1 MLDHRGF
8 SAWIT
13 SDGLELVEFEPRINT
28 QAHTVT
34 CWIAGSVGQP
44 FIVHWRDH
52 GSLVD
57 SASWIYFDG
66 FKVSG
71 QFLYGSGEELRRG
84 VRVGSEEER
93 PFVFSSIDHMDP
105 VGTIGGRPTDKNV
118 GSIVLEIRLI
128 KLVGER
134 EPNTLTP
141 PPDVIRGNRL
151 PGEVAI
157 RYGDARPASMQK
169 RTYKIEPFDTNAPGP
184 YVTFIFRYRSK
195 DWLVSQGIVGDD
207 EVTSRLLVLPDVD
220 DCSKADLPP
229 LEPEDD
235 ENESEYEDEEENA
248 NPSAGLPVPTRVA
261 SGTRVT
267 SSSQSS
273 EQEPGSS
280 LATSNPPTPGTAP
293 KVKMEELGLGHRPQA
308 PTGMGRVSSTS
319 SSHSFS
325 GTWDPSP
332 SGEPYEEWDEYRPE
346 ELDEALNNYF

>member
-13 SDGLELVEFEPRINT
+13 SDGLELVEFEPRVND

-71 QFLYGSGEELRRG
+71 QFLHGSGEELRRG

-93 PFVFSSIDHMDP
+93 PFVFSSIDHTDP
-105 VGTIGGRPTDKNV
+105 LGTIGGRPTDKNI

-134 EPNTLTP
+134 EPNILTP
-141 PPDVIRGNRL
+141 PPDVVRGNRL

-157 RYGDARPASMQK
+157 RYGDVRPASMQK

-207 EVTSRLLVLPDVD
+207 EVTSRLLILPDVE
-220 DCSKADLPP
+220 DCSQADLPP
-229 LEPEDD
+229 LEPE
-235 ENESEYEDEEENA
+235 EDEDEDEDEDESA
-248 NPSAGLPVPTRVA
+248 SPSAGPPVPTRVA
-261 SGTRVT
+261 SGTHVT
-267 SSSQSS
+267 SSGQSP
-273 EQEPGSS
+273 EQEPGPS

-332 SGEPYEEWDEYRPE
+332 SGEPYEEWNEYRPE
-346 ELDEALNNYF
+346 ELDEALDNYF